1 MSILSL
7 QGDEGGIGGVVTDAA
22 RISQEKSRGKGFHQ
36 HRPRAPAPNPNGK
49 RERLGVGT
57 WGLNFF

>member
-1 MSILSL
+1 MSIVSW

-22 RISQEKSRGKGFHQ
+22 RISKKKSGGKRFHQ
-36 HRPRAPAPNPNGK
+36 HRPRAPPNPSGK

-57 WGLNFF
+57 WGLSF